1 MVYFSCCK
9 KRVFEVLLKIIWKG
23 EYKVNRKKISTERK
37 STFIK
42 IAFLLSLLICAA
54 FMYMESRLL
63 IDVAY
68 FAVVAVIFIR
78 FIIVKLYH

>member
-1 MVYFSCCK
+1 M
-9 KRVFEVLLKIIWKG
+9 
-23 EYKVNRKKISTERK
+23 NRKKISTERK